1 MKTKWVW
8 PHSLSAFPE
17 VSFRIIHCKFQQ
29 KVTEQSNLPPTTS
42 TSVPV
47 VSVSNPTVSNP
58 AVISST
64 VLGLLLAAWSL
75 LVLPAIRTIRLVSSS
90 SASSPPSFPQNVLAP
105 PTSPVTLC
113 LPATSAQQVG
123 HLSASVNSPGSLSN
137 FQPVCQPDWAFATD
151 NIQFISVHTT
161 ILFSKCSCDGP

>member
-1 MKTKWVW
+1 
-8 PHSLSAFPE
+8 
-17 VSFRIIHCKFQQ
+17 
-29 KVTEQSNLPPTTS
+29 
-42 TSVPV
+42 
-47 VSVSNPTVSNP
+47 VSNP